1 MLRSHG
7 LQDEEVPTSVR
18 AIARCGA
25 GTNNVPVARMSE
37 RGIPVFNSPGA
48 NANAV
53 KELALCSMLL
63 ASRGIVPS
71 IVAVDDLLSEE
82 TDPKV
87 IKKRVEAEKKKF
99 GGQEIK
105 GKTLGVIGLGAIGAS
120 LAQAAME
127 LGMNVVAYD
136 PAISVDQ
143 AWKLPGDQIDRVL
156 RLEELLAQTDYLSL
170 HVPYMEQTHH
180 MLNKEALKAL
190 PPHCNIINFARGEL
204 IDVEALAAMY
214 DNGSFYGNYVADF
227 PEKILQGN
235 PRCLLMPHLGA
246 STGEAEE
253 VSAAMAADEVRPA
266 PYIRSHPVSILRF
279 LTVRQHKPFA
289 PMSQVRDY
297 LEHGIIRNSVNFP
310 ETNLSRREGVARLT
324 IVNKNIPG
332 VLGEITTLIGTAGC
346 NILQTVNTSRG
357 DVAYNVVDLA
367 EKPSDIAELQGK
379 ISTIN
384 GVLSSRFLTGEP
396 DKYYSVVGA

>member
-1 MLRSHG
+1 MQDHDEPHAIMLRSHG
-7 LQDEEVPTSVR
+7 LQDEEVGASVR

-63 ASRGIVPS
+63 ASRGIAQS
-71 IVAVDDLLSEE
+71 IAAVDDLLAEE

-127 LGMNVVAYD
+127 LGMAVVAYD

-156 RLEELLAQTDYLSL
+156 RLEELLAQVDYLSL

-180 MLNKEALKAL
+180 MLDADALKAL

-204 IDVEALAAMY
+204 IDVDALAAMY
-214 DNGSFYGNYVADF
+214 DSGSFYGNYVADF
-227 PEKILQGN
+227 PDKKLQGN

-253 VSAAMAADEVRPA
+253 VSAAMAAEEV
-266 PYIRSHPVSILRF
+266 SCEPV
-279 LTVRQHKPFA
+279 
-289 PMSQVRDY
+289 
-297 LEHGIIRNSVNFP
+297 
-310 ETNLSRREGVARLT
+310 
-324 IVNKNIPG
+324 
-332 VLGEITTLIGTAGC
+332 
-346 NILQTVNTSRG
+346 
-357 DVAYNVVDLA
+357 
-367 EKPSDIAELQGK
+367 
-379 ISTIN
+379 
-384 GVLSSRFLTGEP
+384 
-396 DKYYSVVGA
+396 